1 MTSLVIY
8 CFLNAFFH
16 SLCLFLCSLWFFL
29 YVIYLCDSLGCGM
42 WVLLPVEI
50 IPKAM
55 KPVMLHLEKLGG
67 KSELRT
73 AVKKDGPI
81 ITDQGNFVLDVKFD
95 SLHDLAELEK
105 TINNIPGVL
114 NNGLF
119 VGLADLVIVGELQD
133 GQPLVREF

>member
-1 MTSLVIY
+1 LLTWY
-8 CFLNAFFH
+8 E
-16 SLCLFLCSLWFFL
+16 LCKIF
-29 YVIYLCDSLGCGM
+29 IN
-42 WVLLPVEI
+42 
-50 IPKAM
+50 
-55 KPVMLHLEKLGG
+55 
-67 KSELRT
+67 
-73 AVKKDGPI
+73 KKF
-81 ITDQGNFVLDVKFD
+81 QFD